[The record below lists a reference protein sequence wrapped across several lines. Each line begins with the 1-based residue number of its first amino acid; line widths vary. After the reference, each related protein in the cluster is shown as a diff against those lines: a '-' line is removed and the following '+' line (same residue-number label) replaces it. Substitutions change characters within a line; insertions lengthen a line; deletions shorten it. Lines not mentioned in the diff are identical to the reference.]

1 MKVRSPQ
8 DGLSD
13 GDGDGGGE
21 EEEEEEEVTFVTSE
35 LSVVEE

>member
-13 GDGDGGGE
+13 GDGDDGG
-21 EEEEEEEVTFVTSE
+21 EEEEEEVTFVTSE